1 MKHLKEA
8 LLLEVPADLRYQVR
22 GPALLNSDGK
32 PCPYCS
38 RLMNVVDKKLFP
50 TKDHVRPRSRYGKSE
65 TIVVCVE
72 CNRLKKDLTLEE
84 FRAYLHTQIAIKK
97 GELKLLKQRA
107 TMINYLVLM
116 GLK

>member
-1 MKHLKEA
+1 MEQESPREYLAK
-8 LLLEVPADLRYQVR
+8 VR
-22 GPALLNSDGK
+22 GVLLAAEGR

-50 TKDHVRPRSRYGKSE
+50 TKDHVRPRSRYGRSE
-65 TIVVCVE
+65 TIIVCFD
-72 CNRLKKDLTLEE
+72 CNQLKKNLTLEE
-84 FRAYLHTQIAIKK
+84 FRAYLHTLIVVKK
-97 GELKLLKQRA
+97 AELKLLKQRA

>member
-8 LLLEVPADLRYQVR
+8 LLLEVPAELLPRVR
-22 GPALLNSDGK
+22 GALLACEGK

-38 RLMNVVDKKLFP
+38 RLMNVSDKRLFP
-50 TKDHVRPRSRYGKSE
+50 TKDHIRPRSRYGKSE
-65 TIVVCVE
+65 TIIVCFD
-72 CNRLKKDLTLEE
+72 CNQLKKNLTLEE
-84 FRAYLHTQIAIKK
+84 FRAYLHTLIVVKK